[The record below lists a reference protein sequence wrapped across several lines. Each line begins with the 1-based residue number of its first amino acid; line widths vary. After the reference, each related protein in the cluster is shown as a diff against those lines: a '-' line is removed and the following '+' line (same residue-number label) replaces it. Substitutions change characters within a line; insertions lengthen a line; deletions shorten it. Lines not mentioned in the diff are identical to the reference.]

1 MRARLVLIALLAA
14 GFASAKTY
22 TFTLSDATQAGST
35 KLNPGAYKLKVDGSK
50 VMLKDST
57 GHNVAANAKV
67 ETAKEPYRNTEVS
80 VTRSNGGSKL
90 EWIGLAGSHSRVIF
104 E

>member
-1 MRARLVLIALLAA
+1 MRARLLLIALLAA
-14 GFASAKTY
+14 GLVSAKTY

-35 KLNPGAYKLKVDGSK
+35 KLDPGQYKLKVDGSK
-50 VMLKDST
+50 VMLKDSS
-57 GHNVAANAKV
+57 GRDVAAKARV

-80 VTRSNGGSKL
+80 VTRSNGGPTL
-90 EWIGLAGSHSRVIF
+90 QWIGLAGSSSRVIF